1 MILKV
6 NITLWKVNSSSLS
19 LSLSFFLLV
28 AVGGGGVEMCAEEKD
43 LKKPRNP
50 GSQGLGLGRGES
62 MEH

>member
-1 MILKV
+1 MGQDCG
-6 NITLWKVNSSSLS
+6 
-19 LSLSFFLLV
+19 
-28 AVGGGGVEMCAEEKD
+28 VGGWGGGVEMCAEEKD

>member
-1 MILKV
+1 MG
-6 NITLWKVNSSSLS
+6 WE
-19 LSLSFFLLV
+19 
-28 AVGGGGVEMCAEEKD
+28 VEVCAKDKD

>member
-1 MILKV
+1 MG
-6 NITLWKVNSSSLS
+6 W
-19 LSLSFFLLV
+19 
-28 AVGGGGVEMCAEEKD
+28 GVEVCAKDKD